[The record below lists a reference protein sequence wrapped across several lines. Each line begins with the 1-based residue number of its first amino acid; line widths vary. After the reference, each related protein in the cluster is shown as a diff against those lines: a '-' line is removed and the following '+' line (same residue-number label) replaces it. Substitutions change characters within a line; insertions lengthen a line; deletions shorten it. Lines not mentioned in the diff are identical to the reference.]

1 MTEKAIFAGGC
12 FWGVDELFRRKEGV
26 IATRVGYMGGT
37 LDNPT
42 YDDICKGDTGHAEA
56 VEIEFNPEVIS
67 YRELLLFFFQI
78 HDPTTFNRQGNDVG
92 SQYRSAIFAQS
103 EDQKREAQSL
113 MREIEN
119 AKIFSKELATTIE
132 QSDNFFEAEKFH
144 QKYLMKNPLGYNCH
158 FVRKDLDFSKV
169 A

>member
-1 MTEKAIFAGGC
+1 MTEKAILAGGC

-26 IATRVGYMGGT
+26 LATRVGYMGGT

-56 VEIEFNPEVIS
+56 VEIEFDPKVIS
-67 YRELLLFFFQI
+67 FRELLLFFFQI

-92 SQYRSAIFAQS
+92 SQYRSAIFPVN
-103 EDQKREAQSL
+103 ETQKTEAKTL

-119 AKIFSKELATTIE
+119 AQIFEKELSTSIE
-132 QSDNFFEAEKFH
+132 ENDTFYEAEKFH

>member
-56 VEIEFNPEVIS
+56 VEIEYDPKVIS
-67 YRELLLFFFQI
+67 YRELLIFFFQI

-92 SQYRSAIFAQS
+92 SQYRSAIFPVN
-103 EDQKREAQSL
+103 EAQKKEAQKV

-119 AKIFSKELATTIE
+119 AQIFEKELSTSIE
-132 QSDNFFEAEKFH
+132 ENDTFYEAEKFH